1 MQDATMA
8 TTKRLRGFIR
18 VYLRSSASIGLLLA
32 SLSLPMLAAEPERPL
47 IPLFTAAEIPVKC
60 DEGLAQA
67 RAMIAKME
75 SNANADTFFDEWN
88 RLQIAIQDTSN
99 PIGFIAN
106 VDPQKAVRDAAEA
119 CTQKYSRLGV
129 EILQDEKLLVRVRE
143 AKAATPAQV
152 KLKKDLADAFEDSGV
167 SLPPEKRARAKQ
179 IFDRLTT
186 LRQEFS
192 RNVRDNDIK
201 VRFTPAETEGLPES
215 YLKAQKRDADGNYVL
230 GVDYPAYFPFMSNA
244 KDEAARKRYYMAF
257 QSRGGE
263 RNLVLLEEMYRLRRE
278 LAQLYGLPSFAQ
290 YGVRRKMAATPEA
303 VSSFLGQVSKAVVQ
317 REKAELEE
325 LRAEK
330 ARLTKRP
337 LDETRLHYW
346 DVAYYQE
353 GLRRLRFDIDQE
365 ALRKYFPTHAA
376 LDYTLLVAQKLYGV
390 KFEEVKVPVWHP
402 DVRYFDVRD
411 AKTGEFISGFYLDLF
426 PREGKFSHAAAWGV
440 RGSSRVAGRT
450 PVSALVT
457 NFNRDGLNQTE
468 LRTLLHEF
476 GHVLHGVLSRTEYV
490 SQSGT
495 TVKRDFVEAPSQ
507 MFEAWGRREQS
518 LALFKHVCADCPQLS
533 GDEIARLESARR
545 FGQGYRYA
553 TQVSYARLDMALSED
568 PRPPLEV
575 WSAIESEKPLG
586 HVDGTL
592 FPAAFDHLAGGYAM
606 GYYGYLW
613 SEVIGF
619 DLLTA
624 FSKDMLDPAVGAR
637 YRETILS
644 QGSQQDESAMVAKFL
659 GRPLSNEAFF
669 AELK

>member
-1 MQDATMA
+1 MA
-8 TTKRLRGFIR
+8 FVGVRQRLSAA
-18 VYLRSSASIGLLLA
+18 VCVSSLLVA
-32 SLSLPMLAAEPERPL
+32 SLSLPTFAADPERPL
-47 IPLFTAAEIPVKC
+47 IPLYTAAEIPVKC
-60 DEGLAQA
+60 DEGLAAA
-67 RAMIAKME
+67 RKMIAAME
-75 SNANADTFFDEWN
+75 EGKDAETFFDEWN

-99 PIGFIAN
+99 PIGFVAN
-106 VDPQKAVRDAAEA
+106 VDPDKAVRDAAEA

-129 EILQDEKLLVRVRE
+129 EIFQDEKLLARARG
-143 AKAATPAQV
+143 AKAGTPAQQ
-152 KLKKDLADAFEDSGV
+152 KLAKDVADAFEDSGV
-167 SLPPEKRARAKQ
+167 ALPPEKRARAKQ

-186 LRQEFS
+186 LRQEFA

-201 VRFTPAETEGLPES
+201 VRFTPAEMEGLPES
-215 YLKAQKRDADGNYVL
+215 YLEAQKRDADGNYVL

-244 KDEAARKRYYMAF
+244 KDEGARKRYFMAF

-263 RNLVLLEEMYRLRRE
+263 RNLALLEEIYRLRRE
-278 LAQLYGLPSFAQ
+278 LAQLYGLSTFAE
-290 YGVRRKMAATPEA
+290 YGVRRKMAGTPGA
-303 VSSFLGQVSKAVVQ
+303 VTGFLDQVNKAVLL

-330 ARLTKRP
+330 ARLAQQP
-337 LDETRLHYW
+337 LADTRLYYW

-365 ALRKYFPTHAA
+365 ALRKYFPTRAA

-390 KFEEVKVPVWHP
+390 RFEEVKVPVWHP

-411 AKTGEFISGFYLDLF
+411 AKTGDFISGFYLDLF

-440 RGSSRVAGRT
+440 RGSSRLAGRT

-457 NFNRDGLNQTE
+457 NFNREGLNQSE
-468 LRTLLHEF
+468 LRTLMHEF
-476 GHVLHGVLSRTEYV
+476 GHVLHGVLSKTDYV
-490 SQSGT
+490 SQAGT
-495 TVKRDFVEAPSQ
+495 SVKRDFVEAPSQ

-518 LALFKHVCADCPQLS
+518 LALFRQVCADCPQLT
-533 GDEIARLESARR
+533 GDDIARLEAARR

-553 TQVSYARLDMALSED
+553 TQVSYARLDMALSEN

-575 WSAIESEKPLG
+575 WKSIESGRPLG

-592 FPAAFDHLAGGYAM
+592 FPAAFDHLAGGYAA

-613 SEVIGF
+613 SEVIAF

-624 FSKDMLDPAVGAR
+624 FRKDMLDPAVGAR
-637 YRETILS
+637 YRDAILS
-644 QGSQQDESAMVAKFL
+644 QGSQQEERAMIARFL
-659 GRPLSNEAFF
+659 GRPLSTEAFF

>member
-1 MQDATMA
+1 MGADKTRKA
-8 TTKRLRGFIR
+8 FIR
-18 VYLRSSASIGLLLA
+18 GHLWPSVFQSVLVASF
-32 SLSLPMLAAEPERPL
+32 SLPASAAEAQRPL
-47 IPLFTAAEIPVKC
+47 IPLFTVAEVPVKC

-67 RAMIAKME
+67 RALIAEME
-75 SNANADTFFDEWN
+75 KKSDATTFFDEWN
-88 RLQIAIQDTSN
+88 RLQIAIQDTSG
-99 PIGFIAN
+99 PIGFLGN
-106 VDPQKAVRDAAEA
+106 VHPDKALRDAAEA

-129 EILQDEKLLVRVRE
+129 ELFQDEKLLARVSGAE
-143 AKAATPAQV
+143 ASTPTQA
-152 KLKKDLADAFEDSGV
+152 KLKKDLVEAFEDSGV
-167 SLPPEKRARAKQ
+167 ALPAEKRARAKD

-186 LRQEFS
+186 LRQEFA
-192 RNVRDNDIK
+192 RNVRDGDIK
-201 VRFTPAETEGLPES
+201 VTFTPAEMQGLPES

-244 KDEAARKRYYMAF
+244 KDEAARKRYFIAF

-263 RNLVLLEEMYRLRRE
+263 RNLALLEEMYRLRKE
-278 LAQLYGLPSFAQ
+278 LAGLYGLPSFAA

-303 VSSFLGQVSKAVVQ
+303 VNGFLEQVNKAVLQ
-317 REKAELEE
+317 RERAELEE

-330 ARLTKRP
+330 ARLTKKP

-365 ALRKYFPTHAA
+365 ALRKYFPARAA
-376 LDYTLLVAQKLYGV
+376 IDYTLLVAQTLYGV
-390 KFEEVKVPVWHP
+390 KFEEAKVPAWHP

-411 AKTGEFISGFYLDLF
+411 AKTGEFLSGFYLDLF
-426 PREGKFSHAAAWGV
+426 PREGKFSHAAAWPV
-440 RGSSRVAGRT
+440 RGSSRAAGRT
-450 PVSALVT
+450 PISALVT
-457 NFNRDGLNQTE
+457 NFNREGLNQAE
-468 LRTLLHEF
+468 MRTLLHEF

-490 SQSGT
+490 SQAGT
-495 TVKRDFVEAPSQ
+495 AVKRDFVEAPSQ
-507 MFEAWGRREQS
+507 MFEAWARREEA
-518 LALFKHVCADCPQLS
+518 LALFRKVCGDCPQLT

-553 TQVSYARLDMALSED
+553 TQVSYARLDMALSAD

-575 WSAIESEKPLG
+575 WKSIESEKPLG

-592 FPAAFDHLAGGYAM
+592 FPASFDHLAGGYAA

-613 SEVIGF
+613 SEVIAF

-624 FSKDMLDPAVGAR
+624 FRDHMLDPAVGAR
-637 YRETILS
+637 YRDAILS
-644 QGSQQDESAMVAKFL
+644 QGGQQEESAMVAGFL
-659 GRPLSNEAFF
+659 GRAPSSEAFF

>member
-1 MQDATMA
+1 MG
-8 TTKRLRGFIR
+8 TTYIVPSFVRCRLRQ
-18 VYLRSSASIGLLLA
+18 SAFPALLVA
-32 SLSLPMLAAEPERPL
+32 SLSLPTFAAESERPL

-60 DEGLAQA
+60 DEGLATA
-67 RAMIAKME
+67 RKMIAAIQSGTDGE
-75 SNANADTFFDEWN
+75 TFFDEWN
-88 RLQIAIQDTSN
+88 RLQIAIQDTGN

-106 VDPQKAVRDAAEA
+106 VDPDKAVREAAEA

-129 EILQDEKLLVRVRE
+129 EIFQDEKLLARAQG
-143 AKAATPAQV
+143 AKATTPV
-152 KLKKDLADAFEDSGV
+152 RRKLKKDLSDAFEDSGV

-201 VRFTPAETEGLPES
+201 VRFTPAEMEGLPES

-278 LAQLYGLPSFAQ
+278 LAQLYGLTSFAQ

-303 VSSFLGQVSKAVVQ
+303 VSTFLEQVNKAVVR
-317 REKAELEE
+317 RERAELDE

-330 ARLTKRP
+330 ARLLKTP
-337 LDETRLHYW
+337 VEETRLYYW

-365 ALRKYFPTHAA
+365 ALRRYFPTRAA

-390 KFEEVKVPVWHP
+390 KFEEAKVPVWHP

-450 PVSALVT
+450 PVSVLVT
-457 NFNRDGLNQTE
+457 NFNREGLNQSE

-490 SQSGT
+490 AQAGT
-495 TVKRDFVEAPSQ
+495 SVKRDFVEAPSQ

-518 LALFKHVCADCPQLS
+518 LALFRQVCADCPQLS
-533 GDEIARLESARR
+533 GDEIARLEAARR

-553 TQVSYARLDMALSED
+553 TQVSYARLDMALSEN

-575 WSAIESEKPLG
+575 WTAIEAEKPLG

-637 YRETILS
+637 YREAILS
-644 QGSQQDESAMVAKFL
+644 QGSQQDESAMIARFL